1 LASSVSDAKEI
12 VTPPDAEAANR
23 LRLLPKLASSS
34 ELKRALPNS
43 SVQSTGRQG
52 SGLGFAFVIVEDAGR
67 AFDA

>member
-1 LASSVSDAKEI
+1 VSDANKI
-12 VTPPDAEAANR
+12 VTPPDAEGANR
-23 LRLLPKLASSS
+23 LRLLPKLARRS

-52 SGLGFAFVIVEDAGR
+52 SSPGFAFVVEDAGR